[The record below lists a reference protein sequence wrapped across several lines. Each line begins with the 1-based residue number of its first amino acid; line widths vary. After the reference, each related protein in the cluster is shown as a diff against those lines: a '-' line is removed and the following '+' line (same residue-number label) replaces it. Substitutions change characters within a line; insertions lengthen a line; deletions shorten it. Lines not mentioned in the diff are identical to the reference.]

1 MITIQHFHIRV
12 HGKEN
17 GGEKLSQMDVRTG
30 SRKSHTDEDENTM
43 SIHVKSTASGMIAL
57 LFTKKSCFSFGVK
70 RRTEFP
76 RLLESFFA
84 VVLSLSCV
92 LVLCDPMDYSTPAP
106 LSSTISRSLLRF
118 MSIESVNLGT
128 AKCLAL
134 ANEV

>member
-1 MITIQHFHIRV
+1 MSVQAAAKVTQMRMKI
-12 HGKEN
+12 
-17 GGEKLSQMDVRTG
+17 LSM
-30 SRKSHTDEDENTM
+30 
-43 SIHVKSTASGMIAL
+43 HVKSTASGMIAL

-92 LVLCDPMDYSTPAP
+92 LVLCDPMDYSMPAP